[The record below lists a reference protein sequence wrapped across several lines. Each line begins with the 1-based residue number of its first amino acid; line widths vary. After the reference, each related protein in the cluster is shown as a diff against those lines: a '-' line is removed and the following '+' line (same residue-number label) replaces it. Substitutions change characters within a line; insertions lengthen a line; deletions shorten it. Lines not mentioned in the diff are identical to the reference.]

1 MTRIGVKHT
10 ISERGLRPEVSKLQ
24 IAINLAILLLWFE
37 F

>member
-24 IAINLAILLLWFE
+24 ISIFIAIFLLWFE